1 MNDLAKNTSL
11 FRSGTGISANKY
23 ANIDTLMVDLWG
35 TVARSDNREPIRNL
49 QEILGYKVQSIDH
62 NDVRSVDPE
71 FLRICLTTDERD
83 PVRFAQLVGS
93 HFGITV
99 TPDMVERFHKVINEE
114 SMCSGIF
121 FDAKSALKTLKAR
134 GYKLVL
140 ASNLWPFPVECLFQE
155 DNLGKY
161 FPEPLRVYSFRENVS
176 KPELSFFDKALV
188 RGQTTANRCLMI
200 GDHLENDILAAR
212 DSGIQTCLIDRN
224 GKYRNDARVPAD
236 VIHITSME
244 ELLEFLP
251 DRTQLAATT
260 LDIDTTL

>member
-1 MNDLAKNTSL
+1 MSNNLADKTSL
-11 FRSGTGISANKY
+11 FRSGTDNSAQQPE
-23 ANIDTLMVDLWG
+23 IDTLMVDLWG

-49 QEILGYKVQSIDH
+49 QEILGYKVKSIDH

-71 FLRICLTTDERD
+71 FLRICLTTDEKD
-83 PVRFAQLVGS
+83 PVRFAQIVGS

-99 TPDMVERFHKVINEE
+99 TPEMVAAFLKVTHEE
-114 SMCSGIF
+114 SMCAGIF

-161 FPEPLRVYSFRENVS
+161 FPEPLRVYSFRENVQ
-176 KPELSFFDKALV
+176 KPELSFFDKALL
-188 RGQTTANRCLMI
+188 RAGSPASRCLMI

-212 DSGIQTCLIDRN
+212 EVGIKTCLIDRN
-224 GKYRNDARVPAD
+224 GKYRNDPRVPGD
-236 VIHITSME
+236 VIHVVSME
-244 ELLEFLP
+244 DLLEFLP
-251 DRTQLAATT
+251 DRTQIST
-260 LDIDTTL
+260 LDLDQTL

>member
-1 MNDLAKNTSL
+1 MNNLANNTSL
-11 FRSGTGISANKY
+11 FRSGTDNSDTQPE
-23 ANIDTLMVDLWG
+23 IDTLMVDLWG

-49 QEILGYKVQSIDH
+49 QEILGYKVKSIDH

-71 FLRICLTTDERD
+71 FLRICLTLDEKD
-83 PVRFAQLVGS
+83 PVRFAQMVGS

-99 TPDMVERFHKVINEE
+99 TPEMVAAFLKVINEE

-188 RGQTTANRCLMI
+188 RAGRDARRCLMI

-212 DSGIQTCLIDRN
+212 ECGIKTCLIDRN
-224 GKYRNDARVPAD
+224 GKYRNDPRVPED
-236 VIHITSME
+236 VIHIVSME
-244 ELLEFLP
+244 DLLEFLP
-251 DRTQLAATT
+251 DRTKIST
-260 LDIDTTL
+260 LDLDQTL

>member
-1 MNDLAKNTSL
+1 MSNNLAENTSL
-11 FRSGTGISANKY
+11 FRSGTGISSNLGD
-23 ANIDTLMVDLWG
+23 IDTLMVDLWG

-62 NDVRSVDPE
+62 NDVRSGAPE
-71 FLRICLTTDERD
+71 FQDVCLTTHESD
-83 PVRFAQLVGS
+83 PVRFAQVVGS

-99 TPDMVERFHKVINEE
+99 TPDMVAKFLKVIAEE

-140 ASNLWPFPVECLFQE
+140 ASNLWPFPVDCLFQD

-161 FPEPLRVYSFRENVS
+161 FPEQLRVYSYREGVS
-176 KPELSFFDKALV
+176 KPNPTFFSKALV
-188 RGQTTANRCLMI
+188 RGQTTAQRSLMI

-212 DSGIQTCLIDRN
+212 DSGIKTCLIDRN
-224 GKYRNDARVPAD
+224 GKYRNDPRVPGD
-236 VIHITSME
+236 VIHIASME
-244 ELLEFLP
+244 ELLEILP
-251 DRTQLAATT
+251 DRTQLSQLRLEET
-260 LDIDTTL
+260 L